1 MKSTFFA
8 QNRERLVNTLPDE
21 SITILFAGQ
30 APHMSPHMSADA
42 HYKFVPNRNFYYVT
56 GIDEPNVIFM
66 LKKFGNCVEE
76 TLFIEKSDPVMEK
89 WVGKTVSK
97 EEAEKISGIKK
108 VVYLDSFEKTMSN
121 ILFTE
126 NVKHLYLDLERRE
139 WNGTETKTLAF
150 AKHVR
155 EQYPHVTIGNVYPN
169 ICELRVFKTEEEIEI
184 MKEAIAVTKDGI
196 YNVLKHA
203 KADIMEYELEAQF
216 DFTLK
221 SSGIKHH
228 AFNTILASGKNATVL
243 HYEDNDAQIQN
254 GDLVLLDLGAQKD
267 YYNADISYTFP
278 ANGTFS
284 SRQKQIYNI
293 VLKALKETTEIIKPG
308 LKFAA
313 LNEHAKKVLAEGCKA
328 VGLIQEDEE
337 LSKYYYHGVSH
348 FLGLDTHDV
357 GTYKDRV
364 LEEGMVITIEP
375 GLYIEEESIGIRIE
389 DDILVTKDGYENLSK
404 DIIREVEEIEAF
416 MSVNNEHVKGKQ
428 AVVK

>member
-30 APHMSPHMSADA
+30 APHMSADA
-42 HYKFVPNRNFYYVT
+42 HYKFVPNRNFYYLT

-66 LKKFGNCVEE
+66 LKKFGNSVEE

-89 WVGKTVSK
+89 WDGKTVSK
-97 EEAEKISGIKK
+97 EDAEQISGIKK
-108 VVYLDSFEKTMSN
+108 VVYIESFEKTMAN
-121 ILFTE
+121 TLFTE

-139 WNGTETKTLAF
+139 WKGTETKTLAF
-150 AKHVR
+150 AKYVR
-155 EQYPHVTIGNVYPN
+155 EQYPHVLIGNVYPH

-184 MKEAIAVTKDGI
+184 IKEAIAVTKEGI

-203 KADIMEYELEAQF
+203 KADVMEYELEAHF

-278 ANGTFS
+278 ASGTFS

-293 VLKALKETTEIIKPG
+293 VLKALKETTELLKPG
-308 LKFAA
+308 LKFTA
-313 LNEHAKKVLAEGCKA
+313 LNEHTKKVLAEECKA
-328 VGLIQEDEE
+328 IGLIQEDEE

-389 DDILVTKDGYENLSK
+389 DDILITKDGYENLSK
-404 DIIREVEEIEAF
+404 DIIRTVEEIEEL
-416 MSVNNEHVKGKQ
+416 MRENNVNVKEDE
-428 AVVK
+428 VVTK

>member
-30 APHMSPHMSADA
+30 APHMSADA
-42 HYKFVPNRNFYYVT
+42 HYKFVPNRNFYYLT

-66 LKKFGNCVEE
+66 LKKFGNSVEE

-89 WVGKTVSK
+89 WDGKTVSK
-97 EEAEKISGIKK
+97 EDAEQISGIKK
-108 VVYLDSFEKTMSN
+108 VVYIESFEKTMAN
-121 ILFTE
+121 TLFTE

-139 WNGTETKTLAF
+139 WKGTETKTLAF
-150 AKHVR
+150 AKYVR
-155 EQYPHVTIGNVYPN
+155 EQYPHVLIGNVYPH

-184 MKEAIAVTKDGI
+184 IKEAIAVTKEGI

-203 KADIMEYELEAQF
+203 KADVMEYELEAHF

-278 ANGTFS
+278 ASGTFS

-293 VLKALKETTEIIKPG
+293 VLKALKETTELIKPG
-308 LKFAA
+308 LKFTA
-313 LNEHAKKVLAEGCKA
+313 LNEHTKKILAEECKA
-328 VGLIQEDEE
+328 IGLIQEDEE

-389 DDILVTKDGYENLSK
+389 DDILITKDGYENLSK
-404 DIIREVEEIEAF
+404 DIIRTVEEIEEF
-416 MSVNNEHVKGKQ
+416 MRENNVNVKEGE
-428 AVVK
+428 VVTK

>member
-30 APHMSPHMSADA
+30 APHMSADA
-42 HYKFVPNRNFYYVT
+42 HYKFVPNRNFYYLT

-66 LKKFGNCVEE
+66 LKKFGNSVKE

-89 WVGKTVSK
+89 WDGKTVSK
-97 EEAEKISGIKK
+97 EDAEQISGIKK
-108 VVYLDSFEKTMSN
+108 VVYIESFEKTMAN
-121 ILFTE
+121 TLFTE

-139 WNGTETKTLAF
+139 WKGTETKTLAF
-150 AKHVR
+150 AKYVR
-155 EQYPHVTIGNVYPN
+155 EQYPHVLIGNVYPH

-184 MKEAIAVTKDGI
+184 IKEAIAVTKEGI

-203 KADIMEYELEAQF
+203 KADVMEYELEAHF

-278 ANGTFS
+278 ASGTFS

-293 VLKALKETTEIIKPG
+293 VLKALKETTELIKPG
-308 LKFAA
+308 LKFTA
-313 LNEHAKKVLAEGCKA
+313 LNEHTKKVLAEECKA
-328 VGLIQEDEE
+328 IGLIQEDEE

-389 DDILVTKDGYENLSK
+389 DDILITKDGYENLSK
-404 DIIREVEEIEAF
+404 DIIRTVEEIEEF
-416 MSVNNEHVKGKQ
+416 MRENNVNVKEDE
-428 AVVK
+428 VVTK

>member
-30 APHMSPHMSADA
+30 APHMSADA
-42 HYKFVPNRNFYYVT
+42 HYKFVPNRNFYYLT

-66 LKKFGNCVEE
+66 LKKFGKSVEE

-89 WVGKTVSK
+89 WDGKTVSK
-97 EEAEKISGIKK
+97 EDAEQISGIKK
-108 VVYLDSFEKTMSN
+108 VVYIESFEKTMAN
-121 ILFTE
+121 TLFTD

-139 WNGTETKTLAF
+139 WKGTETKTLAF

-155 EQYPHVTIGNVYPN
+155 EQYPHVLIGNVYPH

-184 MKEAIAVTKDGI
+184 IKEAIAVTKEGI

-203 KADIMEYELEAQF
+203 KADVMEYELEARF

-278 ANGTFS
+278 ASGTFS

-293 VLKALKETTEIIKPG
+293 VLKALKETTELIKPG
-308 LKFAA
+308 LKFTA
-313 LNEHAKKVLAEGCKA
+313 LNEHTKKVLAEECKA
-328 VGLIQEDEE
+328 IGLIQEDEE

-404 DIIREVEEIEAF
+404 DIIREVEEIEEF
-416 MSVNNEHVKGKQ
+416 MSENNVNVKEDE
-428 AVVK
+428 VVTK

>member
-1 MKSTFFA
+1 MKLTFFA
-8 QNRERLVNTLPDE
+8 QNRERLAKTLHDE

-30 APHMSPHMSADA
+30 APHMSADA
-42 HYKFVPNRNFYYVT
+42 HYKFVPNRNFYYLT

-66 LKKFGNCVEE
+66 LKKFGNSVEE

-89 WVGKTVSK
+89 WDGKTVSK
-97 EEAEKISGIKK
+97 EDAEQISGIKK
-108 VVYLDSFEKTMSN
+108 VVYIESFEKTMAN
-121 ILFTE
+121 TLFTD

-139 WNGTETKTLAF
+139 WKGTETKTLAF

-155 EQYPHVTIGNVYPN
+155 EQYPHITIGNVYPS
-169 ICELRVFKTEEEIEI
+169 ICELRVFKTEEEIETI
-184 MKEAIAVTKDGI
+184 KEAIAVTKEGI

-203 KADIMEYELEAQF
+203 KSDVMEYELEAHF

-278 ANGTFS
+278 ASGTFS

-293 VLKALKETTEIIKPG
+293 VLKALKETTELIKPG

-313 LNEHAKKVLAEGCKA
+313 LNEHTKKVLAEECKA
-328 VGLIQEDEE
+328 IGLIQEDEE

-404 DIIREVEEIEAF
+404 DIIRTVEEIEGF
-416 MSVNNEHVKGKQ
+416 MRENNVNVKEDE
-428 AVVK
+428 VVTK

>member
-8 QNRERLVNTLPDE
+8 QNRERLTKTLPDE

-30 APHMSPHMSADA
+30 APHMSADG

-66 LKKFGNCVEE
+66 LKKFGNSVEE

-89 WVGKTVSK
+89 WVGKTVSS
-97 EEAEKISGIKK
+97 EEAEKVSGIKK
-108 VVYLDSFEKTMSN
+108 VIYLDSFEKTMSN

-126 NVKHLYLDLERRE
+126 NVKHIYLDLERRE

-184 MKEAIAVTKDGI
+184 IKEAIAVTKEGI

-203 KADIMEYELEAQF
+203 KADMMEYELEAHF

-228 AFNTILASGKNATVL
+228 AFHTILASGKNATVL

-284 SRQKQIYNI
+284 SRQKQMYNI
-293 VLKALKETTEIIKPG
+293 VLKALKETTELIKPG
-308 LKFAA
+308 VKFAA
-313 LNEHAKKVLAEGCKA
+313 LNEHTKKVLAEECKA
-328 VGLIQEDEE
+328 IGLIQADEE

-389 DDILVTKDGYENLSK
+389 DDILVTKDGHENLSK
-404 DIIREVEEIEAF
+404 DIIREVEEIEEF
-416 MSVNNEHVKGKQ
+416 MSENNENVKGNQ

>member
-1 MKSTFFA
+1 MKSTVFA
-8 QNRERLVNTLPDE
+8 QNRERLTKTLPDE

-30 APHMSPHMSADA
+30 APHMSADA
-42 HYKFVPNRNFYYVT
+42 HYKFVPNRNFYYLT

-66 LKKFGNCVEE
+66 LKKFGNSVEE
-76 TLFIEKSDPVMEK
+76 TLFIEKSDPVLEK

-97 EEAEKISGIKK
+97 EEAEKLSGIKK
-108 VVYLDSFEKTMSN
+108 VVYLDSFEKTMTN
-121 ILFTE
+121 TLFVE
-126 NVKHLYLDLERRE
+126 NVKHVNLDLELRE

-155 EQYPHVTIGNVYPN
+155 EQYPHITIGNVYPN

-184 MKEAIAVTKDGI
+184 IKEAIAVTKEGI

-203 KADIMEYELEAQF
+203 KADMMEYELEAHF

-243 HYEDNDAQIQN
+243 HYEDNDAKVDQ

-278 ANGTFS
+278 ASGTFS
-284 SRQKQIYNI
+284 SRQKQMYNI
-293 VLKALKETTEIIKPG
+293 VLKALKETTELIKPG

-313 LNEHAKKVLAEGCKA
+313 LNEHTKKVLAEECKA
-328 VGLIQEDEE
+328 IGLIQEDEE

-357 GTYKDRV
+357 GTYKERV

-389 DDILVTKDGYENLSK
+389 DDILITKDGYENLSK
-404 DIIREVEEIEAF
+404 DIIRTVEEIEEF
-416 MSVNNEHVKGKQ
+416 MSNNNVNVKEDE
-428 AVVK
+428 VVTK

>member
-8 QNRERLVNTLPDE
+8 QNRERLTKTLPEE

-30 APHMSPHMSADA
+30 APHMSADA
-42 HYKFVPNRNFYYVT
+42 HYKFVPNRNFYYLT

-66 LKKFGNCVEE
+66 LKKFGNSVEE
-76 TLFIEKSDPVMEK
+76 TLFIEKSDPVLEK

-97 EEAEKISGIKK
+97 EDAEQISGIKK
-108 VVYLDSFEKTMSN
+108 VVYIESFEKTMAN
-121 ILFTE
+121 TLFTE
-126 NVKHLYLDLERRE
+126 NVKQVNLDLELRE

-150 AKHVR
+150 ANHVR
-155 EQYPHVTIGNVYPN
+155 EKYPHITIGNVYPN

-184 MKEAIAVTKDGI
+184 IKKAIVVTKEGI
-196 YNVLKHA
+196 YNVLKQA
-203 KADIMEYELEAQF
+203 KANVMEYELEAHF

-228 AFNTILASGKNATVL
+228 AFHTILASGKNATVL
-243 HYEDNDAQIQN
+243 HYEDNDATVGQ

-278 ANGTFS
+278 ASGTFS

-293 VLKALKETTEIIKPG
+293 VLKALKETTELIKPG

-313 LNEHAKKVLAEGCKA
+313 LNEHTKKVLAEECKA
-328 VGLIQEDEE
+328 IGLIQEDEE
-337 LSKYYYHGVSH
+337 LTKYYYHGVSH

-404 DIIREVEEIEAF
+404 DIIREVEEIEEF
-416 MSVNNEHVKGKQ
+416 MKENNKHIKENQ
-428 AVVK
+428 AVAK

>member
-8 QNRERLVNTLPDE
+8 QNRERLTKTLPDE

-30 APHMSPHMSADA
+30 APHMSADG

-66 LKKFGNCVEE
+66 LKKFGNSVEE
-76 TLFIEKSDPVMEK
+76 ILFIEKSDPVMEK
-89 WVGKTVSK
+89 WVGKTVSS
-97 EEAEKISGIKK
+97 EEAEKISGVKK

-126 NVKHLYLDLERRE
+126 NAKHIYLDLERRE
-139 WNGTETKTLAF
+139 WNGTETKVLTF
-150 AKHVR
+150 AKHIR
-155 EQYPHVTIGNVYPN
+155 EQYPHVLIGNVYPN
-169 ICELRVFKTEEEIEI
+169 ICELRVFKTEEEVEI
-184 MKEAIAVTKDGI
+184 IKEAIAVTKDGI

-203 KADIMEYELEAQF
+203 KADMMEYELEAHF

-228 AFNTILASGKNATVL
+228 AFHTILASGKNATVL
-243 HYEDNDAQIQN
+243 HYENNDAQIQN

-278 ANGTFS
+278 ASGTFS

-293 VLKALKETTEIIKPG
+293 VLKALKETTELIKPG
-308 LKFAA
+308 VKFAA
-313 LNEHAKKVLAEGCKA
+313 LNEHTKKVLAEECKA
-328 VGLIQEDEE
+328 IGLIQDDEE

-364 LEEGMVITIEP
+364 LEAGMVITIEP
-375 GLYIEEESIGIRIE
+375 GLYIEEEAIGIRIE

-404 DIIREVEEIEAF
+404 DIIREVEEIEEF
-416 MSVNNEHVKGKQ
+416 MSENNVNVKEDE
-428 AVVK
+428 VVTE

>member
-8 QNRERLVNTLPDE
+8 QNRERLVNTLPDG

-30 APHMSPHMSADA
+30 APHMSADA

-66 LKKFGNCVEE
+66 LKKFGNSVEE
-76 TLFIEKSDPVMEK
+76 TIFIEKSDPVMEK
-89 WVGKTVSK
+89 WDGKTVSK
-97 EEAEKISGIKK
+97 EDAEQISGIKK
-108 VVYLDSFEKTMSN
+108 VVYIESFEKTMAN
-121 ILFTE
+121 TLFTE
-126 NVKHLYLDLERRE
+126 NMKHLYLDLERRE
-139 WNGTETKTLAF
+139 WKGTETKTLAF
-150 AKHVR
+150 AKYVR
-155 EQYPHVTIGNVYPN
+155 EQYPHVLIGNVYPH

-184 MKEAIAVTKDGI
+184 IKEAIAVTKEGI

-203 KADIMEYELEAQF
+203 KADVMEYELEAHF

-228 AFNTILASGKNATVL
+228 AFNTILASGKNARSL
-243 HYEDNDAQIQN
+243 SYEDNDAQIQN

-278 ANGTFS
+278 ASGTFS

-293 VLKALKETTEIIKPG
+293 VLKALKETTELIKPG
-308 LKFAA
+308 LKFTA
-313 LNEHAKKVLAEGCKA
+313 LNEHTKKVLAEECKA
-328 VGLIQEDEE
+328 IGLIQEDEE

-389 DDILVTKDGYENLSK
+389 DDILITKDGYENLSK
-404 DIIREVEEIEAF
+404 DIIRTVEEIEEF
-416 MSVNNEHVKGKQ
+416 MRENNVNVKEDE
-428 AVVK
+428 VVTK

>member
-1 MKSTFFA
+1 MKSTFFT
-8 QNRERLVNTLPDE
+8 QNRERLVKTLPDE

-30 APHMSPHMSADA
+30 APHMSADA
-42 HYKFVPNRNFYYVT
+42 HYKFVPNRNFYYLT

-66 LKKFGNCVEE
+66 LKKFGNSVEE
-76 TLFIEKSDPVMEK
+76 TLFIEKSDPVLEK

-97 EEAEKISGIKK
+97 EEAEKLSGIKK
-108 VVYLDSFEKTMSN
+108 VVYLDSFEKTMTN
-121 ILFTE
+121 TLFVE
-126 NVKHLYLDLERRE
+126 NVNQVNLDLELRE

-150 AKHVR
+150 AKHVK
-155 EQYPHVTIGNVYPN
+155 EQYPHITIGNVYPN

-184 MKEAIAVTKDGI
+184 IKEAIAVTKEGI

-203 KADIMEYELEAQF
+203 KSDVMEYELEVHF

-278 ANGTFS
+278 ASGIFS

-293 VLKALKETTEIIKPG
+293 VLKALKETTELIKPG

-313 LNEHAKKVLAEGCKA
+313 LNEHTKKVLAKECKA
-328 VGLIQEDEE
+328 IGLIQEDEE

-375 GLYIEEESIGIRIE
+375 GLYIEEDSIGIRIE
-389 DDILVTKDGYENLSK
+389 DDILITKDGYENLSK
-404 DIIREVEEIEAF
+404 DIIREVEEIEEF
-416 MSVNNEHVKGKQ
+416 MSKNNINVKEDE
-428 AVVK
+428 VVTK

>member
-1 MKSTFFA
+1 MKSTFFT
-8 QNRERLVNTLPDE
+8 QNRERLVKTLPEE

-30 APHMSPHMSADA
+30 APHMSADA
-42 HYKFVPNRNFYYVT
+42 HYKFVPNRNFYYLT
-56 GIDEPNVIFM
+56 GINEPNVIFM
-66 LKKFGNCVEE
+66 LKKFGNSVEE
-76 TLFIEKSDPVMEK
+76 TLFIEKSDPVLEK

-97 EEAEKISGIKK
+97 EEAEKLSGIKK
-108 VVYLDSFEKTMSN
+108 VVYIESFEKTMSN
-121 ILFTE
+121 TLFTE
-126 NVKHLYLDLERRE
+126 NVKHVNLDLELRE
-139 WNGTETKTLAF
+139 WKGTETKTLAF

-155 EQYPHVTIGNVYPN
+155 EQYPHITIGNVYPN

-184 MKEAIAVTKDGI
+184 IKEAIAVTKEGI

-203 KADIMEYELEAQF
+203 KADMMEYELEAHF

-243 HYEDNDAQIQN
+243 HYEDNDAKVGQS
-254 GDLVLLDLGAQKD
+254 DLVLLDLGAQKD

-278 ANGTFS
+278 ATGTFS

-293 VLKALKETTEIIKPG
+293 VLKALKETTELIKPG

-313 LNEHAKKVLAEGCKA
+313 LNEHTKKVLAEECKA
-328 VGLIQEDEE
+328 IGLIQEDEE

-404 DIIREVEEIEAF
+404 DIVRSVEEIEEF
-416 MSVNNEHVKGKQ
+416 MRENNVNVKEDE
-428 AVVK
+428 VVTK

>member
-1 MKSTFFA
+1 MKSTFFV

-30 APHMSPHMSADA
+30 APHMSADA
-42 HYKFVPNRNFYYVT
+42 HYKFVPNRNFYYLT

-66 LKKFGNCVEE
+66 LKKFGNSVEE

-89 WVGKTVSK
+89 WDGKTVSK
-97 EEAEKISGIKK
+97 EDAEQISGIKK
-108 VVYLDSFEKTMSN
+108 VVYIESFEKRMANT
-121 ILFTE
+121 LFTE

-139 WNGTETKTLAF
+139 WKGTETKTLAF

-155 EQYPHVTIGNVYPN
+155 EQYPHVLIGNVYPH
-169 ICELRVFKTEEEIEI
+169 ICELRVFKTEEEIVI
-184 MKEAIAVTKDGI
+184 IKEAIAVTKEGI

-203 KADIMEYELEAQF
+203 KADVMEYELEAHF

-278 ANGTFS
+278 ASGTFS

-293 VLKALKETTEIIKPG
+293 VLKALKETTELIKPR
-308 LKFAA
+308 LKFTA
-313 LNEHAKKVLAEGCKA
+313 LNEHTKKVLAEECKA
-328 VGLIQEDEE
+328 IGLIQEDEE

-404 DIIREVEEIEAF
+404 DIIREVEEIEEF
-416 MSVNNEHVKGKQ
+416 MSENNVNVKEDE
-428 AVVK
+428 VVTK

>member
-30 APHMSPHMSADA
+30 APHMSADA
-42 HYKFVPNRNFYYVT
+42 HYKFVPNRNFYYLT

-66 LKKFGNCVEE
+66 LKKFGNSVEE

-89 WVGKTVSK
+89 WDGKTVSK
-97 EEAEKISGIKK
+97 EDAEQISGIKK
-108 VVYLDSFEKTMSN
+108 VVYIESLEKTMAN
-121 ILFTE
+121 TLFTE

-139 WNGTETKTLAF
+139 WKGTETKTLAF
-150 AKHVR
+150 AKYVR
-155 EQYPHVTIGNVYPN
+155 EQYPHVLIGNVYPH

-184 MKEAIAVTKDGI
+184 IKEAIAVTKEGI

-203 KADIMEYELEAQF
+203 KADVMEYELEAHF

-278 ANGTFS
+278 ASGTFS

-293 VLKALKETTEIIKPG
+293 VLKALKETTELIKPG
-308 LKFAA
+308 LKFTA
-313 LNEHAKKVLAEGCKA
+313 LNEHTKKVLAEECKA
-328 VGLIQEDEE
+328 IGLIQEDEE

-389 DDILVTKDGYENLSK
+389 DDILITKDGYENLSK
-404 DIIREVEEIEAF
+404 DIIRTVEEIEEF
-416 MSVNNEHVKGKQ
+416 MRENNVNVKEDE
-428 AVVK
+428 VVTK

>member
-8 QNRERLVNTLPDE
+8 QNRERLANTLPE
-21 SITILFAGQ
+21 GSITILFAGQ
-30 APHMSPHMSADA
+30 APHMSADA
-42 HYKFVPNRNFYYVT
+42 HYKFVPNSNFYYLT

-66 LKKFGNCVEE
+66 LKKVGSSVEE
-76 TLFIEKSDPVMEK
+76 TLFIEKADPVMEK
-89 WVGKTVSK
+89 WVGKTVSN

-108 VVYLDSFEKTMSN
+108 VIYLDSFEKTMSN

-126 NVKHLYLDLERRE
+126 NAKHLYLDIERRD

-155 EQYPHVTIGNVYPN
+155 EKYPHVTIGNVYPN

-184 MKEAIAVTKDGI
+184 IKEAIAITKDGI

-203 KADIMEYELEAQF
+203 KAGMMEYELEAQF

-221 SSGIKHH
+221 SSGIKYH

-313 LNEHAKKVLAEGCKA
+313 LNEHTKKVLAEECKA
-328 VGLIQEDEE
+328 IGLIQEDEE

-375 GLYIEEESIGIRIE
+375 GLYIEGESIGIRIE

-404 DIIREVEEIEAF
+404 DIIREVEEIEEF
-416 MSVNNEHVKGKQ
+416 MSVNNEHVKGNQ

>member
-8 QNRERLVNTLPDE
+8 RNRERLVNTLPDE

-30 APHMSPHMSADA
+30 APHMSADA
-42 HYKFVPNRNFYYVT
+42 HYKFVANRNFYYVT

-66 LKKFGNCVEE
+66 LKKVGNSVEE

-89 WVGKTVSK
+89 WIGKTVSN

-155 EQYPHVTIGNVYPN
+155 EQYPHVLIGNVYPN

-184 MKEAIAVTKDGI
+184 IKEAIAVTKEGI

-203 KADIMEYELEAQF
+203 KTDMMEYELEAQF
-216 DFTLK
+216 DFILK

-278 ANGTFS
+278 VSGTFS
-284 SRQKQIYNI
+284 NRQKQFYNI

-328 VGLIQEDEE
+328 IGLIQEEEE

-404 DIIREVEEIEAF
+404 DIIREVEEIEEF
-416 MSVNNEHVKGKQ
+416 MSENNEHVKGNQ

>member
-30 APHMSPHMSADA
+30 APHMSADA

-66 LKKFGNCVEE
+66 LKKFGDSVEE

-89 WVGKTVSK
+89 WVGKTVSN

-139 WNGTETKTLAF
+139 WNGTETKTKTLAF

-155 EQYPHVTIGNVYPN
+155 EQYPHVLIGNVYPN
-169 ICELRVFKTEEEIEI
+169 ICELRVFKTEEEVEI
-184 MKEAIAVTKDGI
+184 IKEAIAVTKEGI

-203 KADIMEYELEAQF
+203 KADMMEYELEAQF
-216 DFTLK
+216 DFTLR

-284 SRQKQIYNI
+284 SRQKQMYNI
-293 VLKALKETTEIIKPG
+293 VLKALKETTELIKPG
-308 LKFAA
+308 VKFAA
-313 LNEHAKKVLAEGCKA
+313 LNEHTKKVLAEECKEI
-328 VGLIQEDEE
+328 GLIQEDEE

-389 DDILVTKDGYENLSK
+389 DDILVTKDGHENLSK

-416 MSVNNEHVKGKQ
+416 MRENNVNVKEDE
-428 AVVK
+428 VVTK

>member
-21 SITILFAGQ
+21 SITILFAEQ
-30 APHMSPHMSADA
+30 SPHMSADA

-66 LKKFGNCVEE
+66 LKKFGNSVEE

-89 WVGKTVSK
+89 WVGKTVSNK
-97 EEAEKISGIKK
+97 EAEKISGIKK

-155 EQYPHVTIGNVYPN
+155 EQYPHVLVGNVYPN

-184 MKEAIAVTKDGI
+184 IKEAIAVTKDGI

-203 KADIMEYELEAQF
+203 KADMMEYELEAQF

-284 SRQKQIYNI
+284 SRQKQMYNI
-293 VLKALKETTEIIKPG
+293 VLKALKETTELIKPG
-308 LKFAA
+308 VKFAA
-313 LNEHAKKVLAEGCKA
+313 LNEHTKKVLAEECKEI
-328 VGLIQEDEE
+328 GLIQEDEE

-389 DDILVTKDGYENLSK
+389 DDILVTKDGHENLSK

-416 MSVNNEHVKGKQ
+416 MRENNVNVREDE
-428 AVVK
+428 VVTK

>member
-8 QNRERLVNTLPDE
+8 QNRERLKKTLPDE

-30 APHMSPHMSADA
+30 PPHMSADA
-42 HYKFVPNRNFYYVT
+42 HYKFVPNRNFYYLT

-66 LKKFGNCVEE
+66 LKKFGDSVEE
-76 TLFIEKSDPVMEK
+76 TLFIEKSDPVLEK

-97 EEAEKISGIKK
+97 EEAEKLSGIKK
-108 VVYLDSFEKTMSN
+108 VVYIESFEKIMSN
-121 ILFTE
+121 TLFTE
-126 NVKHLYLDLERRE
+126 NVKYVNLDLELRE
-139 WNGTETKTLAF
+139 WKGTETKTLAF

-155 EQYPHVTIGNVYPN
+155 EQYPHITIGNVYPN

-184 MKEAIAVTKDGI
+184 IKEAIAVTKEGI

-203 KADIMEYELEAQF
+203 KADMMEYELEAHF

-243 HYEDNDAQIQN
+243 HYEDNDAKVGQS
-254 GDLVLLDLGAQKD
+254 DLVLLDLGAQKD

-278 ANGTFS
+278 ASGTFS

-293 VLKALKETTEIIKPG
+293 VLKALKETTELIKPG

-313 LNEHAKKVLAEGCKA
+313 LNEHTKKVLAEECKA
-328 VGLIQEDEE
+328 IGLIQEDEE
-337 LSKYYYHGVSH
+337 LTKYYYHGVSH

-404 DIIREVEEIEAF
+404 DIIREVEEIEEF
-416 MSVNNEHVKGKQ
+416 MRENNVNVKEDE
-428 AVVK
+428 VVTK